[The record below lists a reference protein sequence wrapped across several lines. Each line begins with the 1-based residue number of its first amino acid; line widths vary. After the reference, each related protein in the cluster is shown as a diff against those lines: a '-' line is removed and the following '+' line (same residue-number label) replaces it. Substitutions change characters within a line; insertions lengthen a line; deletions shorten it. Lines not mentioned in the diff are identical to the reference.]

1 MKKLLNFNQF
11 VNESKLNEK
20 ALNASQ
26 ASREDLYT
34 AEQYI
39 QEKMQDG
46 DDDIANTTKKI
57 CDLLGE
63 LPTKVF
69 AIDQYTEDTD
79 DLIDTYERISS
90 KFRGTQLS
98 NFGEK
103 DDVIRHDE
111 KMGIVEMGNT
121 FDDFIIFWF
130 TEKSKF

>member
-39 QEKMQDG
+39 QEKMRDG
-46 DDDIANTTKKI
+46 DDEIANTTKKI

-79 DLIDTYERISS
+79 DLIATYERIRS

-98 NFGEK
+98 NFGGK
-103 DDVIRHDE
+103 HDVIRHDE